1 MVEIEGIYKEE
12 SNQNV
17 EAYLSALGVPWIAR
31 KAAGLISPT
40 IGKYMEL
47 QLKSERSRFPSIP
60 TVPKHVSLVVDKAS
74 FLVRYKA
81 NWRGLVF
88 KLQN

>member
-47 QLKSERSRFPSIP
+47 QLKSERSRFP
-60 TVPKHVSLVVDKAS
+60 
-74 FLVRYKA
+74 
-81 NWRGLVF
+81 
-88 KLQN
+88 